1 MSTGLAPQPATT
13 APAHPSEPVHPRV
26 AWGLVTTCAT
36 AMAFADGFL
45 VVVLRGVAGS
55 IERTDHLFLAWVRE
69 ALLLLPAYVAAV
81 LVAMILTQR
90 WRDRRPGAWHPTSV
104 ALGSISA
111 AGTVVAMLWA
121 TVSAAYDYRLQQH
134 ELLDM
139 PAMQAACTGTC
150 PRQMQDAALALQ
162 ERALGLAAVAFLVGN
177 LVVVLW
183 IYALR
188 GGALL
193 PSGRAE
199 RGPGRL
205 PRPDRCTD
213 LRWMMSASL
222 LGAAL
227 IHLAVVPEHLT
238 EWPLAG
244 DFFVLLA
251 IAELGAAAL
260 VRGRRPQGLVL
271 VASVGLL
278 SVVPLALWV
287 FSRTQ
292 GLPFG
297 PEPGARE
304 AVGFADVAACVLEL
318 VTLVTCLLV
327 LRWGEWLRRPAA
339 TPHSVALG
347 LTALLAVT
355 TLGLGGSALPG
366 VHAFG
371 VAGHAEEQ
379 GETPAP
385 TTPLPG
391 SLVPPS
397 QLAQGSR

>member
-1 MSTGLAPQPATT
+1 MSTRLAPRLAPT
-13 APAHPSEPVHPRV
+13 AQGLPSAPVQPRV
-26 AWGLVTTCAT
+26 AWGLVTSTAT

-45 VVVLRGVAGS
+45 VVALRGVAGS

-81 LVAMILTQR
+81 LVAVILTQR
-90 WRDRRPGAWHPTSV
+90 WRRRRRGAPHATAVLLVAISV
-104 ALGSISA
+104 
-111 AGTVVAMLWA
+111 AGTVVAALWA
-121 TVSAAYDYRLQQH
+121 SASAAYDYRLQQH

-150 PRQMQDAALALQ
+150 PQRMQYAALALQ

-177 LVVVLW
+177 LVVVVW

-188 GGALL
+188 GGVLV
-193 PSGRAE
+193 PSDRAE
-199 RGPGRL
+199 PRRERL
-205 PRPDRCTD
+205 AGSDRLTN

-227 IHLAVVPEHLT
+227 IHLAVAPEHLT

-244 DFFVLLA
+244 AFFVVLA
-251 IAELGAAAL
+251 IVELGAARMVG
-260 VRGRRPQGLVL
+260 VRRSQGLVAL
-271 VASVGLL
+271 VGLL
-278 SVVPLALWV
+278 SLVPLVLWLV
-287 FSRTQ
+287 SRTR
-292 GLPFG
+292 GIPLG
-297 PEPGARE
+297 PEPGAPE
-304 AVGFADVAACVLEL
+304 AVGFADLAACVLEL

-327 LRWGEWLRRPAA
+327 LRSGAWLRRPAA
-339 TPHSVALG
+339 TPHTVALG

-371 VAGHAEEQ
+371 VAGHGEEQ
-379 GETPAP
+379 EETIVP
-385 TTPLPG
+385 TTRLPG

-397 QLAQGSR
+397 QLAQGAR